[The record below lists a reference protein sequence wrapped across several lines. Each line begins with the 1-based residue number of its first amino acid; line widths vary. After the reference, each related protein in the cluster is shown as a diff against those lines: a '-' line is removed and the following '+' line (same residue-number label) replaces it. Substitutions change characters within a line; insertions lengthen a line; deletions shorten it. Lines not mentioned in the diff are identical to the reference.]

1 MALERAIR
9 DGYGEAL
16 LDLGKRNRN
25 VLVLDADLAESTRSS
40 LFARAF
46 PERFFNTGVAEQN
59 MVNMAVGLAL
69 CGKTVFAS
77 SFAIF
82 ATGRCWEQLRN
93 SLAATRANV
102 KIVASHG
109 GITVGADGFSHQC
122 VEDISLV
129 RTIPCFTVIIPC
141 DWLEAKK
148 AVLAAAELKGPVYI
162 RTSRPKSPQLTEEGT
177 PFIIGKS
184 CPLREG
190 KDVTIVACGLMVSRA
205 LDAARALAGEGIEAA
220 VVNMHTIKPLDVSAV
235 VHAARTTGA
244 IVTAEEHT
252 VIGGLGSAVAEVVVT
267 QCPVPVEMVGIRD
280 KFGQSGEP
288 DELLRKYG
296 LTAEDICKAAKRALS
311 RKRG

>member
-1 MALERAIR
+1 MAVERAIR

-16 LDLGKRNRN
+16 LELGKRNRN

-69 CGKTVFAS
+69 CGKIVFAS

-122 VEDISLV
+122 VEDISLI
-129 RTIPCFTVIIPC
+129 RTIPFFTVIIPC

-190 KDVTIVACGLMVSRA
+190 KEVTIVACGLMVAKA
-205 LDAARALAGEGIEAA
+205 LDAARALAGEGIEAS
-220 VVNMHTIKPLDVSAV
+220 VVNMHTIKPLDVAAV

-252 VIGGLGSAVAEVVVT
+252 VIGGLGSAVAEVVAV
-267 QCPVPVEMVGIRD
+267 QCPVPIEMVGIRD

-296 LTAEDICKAAKRALS
+296 LTAEEIYKAAKRALS